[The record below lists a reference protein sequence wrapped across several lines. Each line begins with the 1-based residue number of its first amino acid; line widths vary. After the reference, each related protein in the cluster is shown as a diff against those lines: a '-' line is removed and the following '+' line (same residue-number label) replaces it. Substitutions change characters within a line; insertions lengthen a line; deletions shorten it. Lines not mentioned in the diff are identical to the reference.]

1 MSRFTGARAVAVGI
15 VAAAVVL
22 AGCSSKK
29 SPAKAAA
36 GTSAA
41 SSATSAPAGASS
53 AGGSP
58 AASGSAAVLT
68 GDPAMIALAT
78 QSLAA
83 LAKVKSVHMLGTID
97 EGGTTGTI
105 DLTFANG
112 KGSIGSIGVAGG
124 VLKFLAI
131 GGNVYIQADAKAFAG
146 LGASA
151 PPAALAAIAGKW
163 INVGKSDGSG
173 ANAFGDFSSFAD
185 LSQFAKQFAGA
196 GGKLSAAG
204 KKTIDGKAAIGILQT
219 TADPANSSTLYVAAD
234 GNHLP
239 LEVVPASSTSSGSPS
254 DRIDFLNY
262 DAPVTI
268 TAPTDSIDLAQ
279 LAQVLGVSPSP
290 SG

>member
-1 MSRFTGARAVAVGI
+1 MSRFTGARAVAIGI
-15 VAAAVVL
+15 VATAVVL

-29 SPAKAAA
+29 SPAAAA
-36 GTSAA
+36 STSAA
-41 SSATSAPAGASS
+41 SSATSAAAS
-53 AGGSP
+53 AAGSP
-58 AASGSAAVLT
+58 AASGSTTPLT

-83 LAKVKSVHMLGTID
+83 LAKVKSVHMLGSID
-97 EGGTTGTI
+97 EGGTVGTI

-112 KGSIGSIGVAGG
+112 KGSIGSIGIAGG
-124 VLKFLAI
+124 TLKFLAI
-131 GGNVYIQADAKAFAG
+131 GGNVYIQADAKAFSG

-151 PPAALAAIAGKW
+151 PPSALAAIAGKW

-185 LSQFAKQFAGA
+185 LSLFAKQFAGD

-204 KKTIDGKAAIGILQT
+204 NKTINGKPAIGILET

-239 LEVVPASSTSSGSPS
+239 LEVVPVSSSASSGSTS

-268 TAPTDSIDLAQ
+268 TAPTDAIDLAQ
-279 LAQVLGVSPSP
+279 LAQLMGVSPSP
-290 SG
+290 SS